1 MSGSGGLLAHLKSGH
16 STVANAWAVRRRDGL
31 RLGFTDH
38 DCAVEFDGLEFLP
51 SSGMTASALQLGNG
65 LAVDNAEAMGVLQD
79 ARIRADDIA
88 AGRYDGAEVEIWRVN
103 WANPEERHLR
113 FCGHFGEIRHG
124 DGAFYVELRGLSE
137 ALNRPVGRVYQ
148 KPCPAV
154 LGDAACGFDLS
165 RDGFKA
171 VGQVV
176 ALGADHSL
184 QVALAGSF
192 EAGWFA
198 RGALLVESGAAL
210 GLRGVIKHDVALD
223 GGQRQIGLWAELG
236 ADVAPGDQVI
246 LVAGCDKRVETCRFK
261 FDNLL
266 NFQGFP
272 DIPSEDWM
280 LVHPARSADLTG
292 GSRR

>member
-65 LAVDNAEAMGVLQD
+65 MAVDNAEAMGVLQD

-124 DGAFYVELRGLSE
+124 D
-137 ALNRPVGRVYQ
+137 
-148 KPCPAV
+148 
-154 LGDAACGFDLS
+154 
-165 RDGFKA
+165 
-171 VGQVV
+171 
-176 ALGADHSL
+176 
-184 QVALAGSF
+184 
-192 EAGWFA
+192 
-198 RGALLVESGAAL
+198 
-210 GLRGVIKHDVALD
+210 
-223 GGQRQIGLWAELG
+223 
-236 ADVAPGDQVI
+236 
-246 LVAGCDKRVETCRFK
+246 
-261 FDNLL
+261 
-266 NFQGFP
+266 
-272 DIPSEDWM
+272 
-280 LVHPARSADLTG
+280 LTQFL
-292 GSRR
+292 

>member
-1 MSGSGGLLAHLKSGH
+1 
-16 STVANAWAVRRRDGL
+16 
-31 RLGFTDH
+31 
-38 DCAVEFDGLEFLP
+38 
-51 SSGMTASALQLGNG
+51 
-65 LAVDNAEAMGVLQD
+65 
-79 ARIRADDIA
+79 
-88 AGRYDGAEVEIWRVN
+88 
-103 WANPEERHLR
+103 
-113 FCGHFGEIRHG
+113 
-124 DGAFYVELRGLSE
+124 
-137 ALNRPVGRVYQ
+137 
-148 KPCPAV
+148 V

-198 RGALLVESGAAL
+198 RGALEVESGAAL
-210 GLRGVIKHDVALD
+210 GLRGVIKHDVALE

-246 LVAGCDKRVETCRFK
+246 LLAGCDKRVETCRFK

>member
-1 MSGSGGLLAHLKSGH
+1 MSGASGLLAHLKSGH
-16 STVANAWAVRRRDGL
+16 STVANAWAVRRGDGL

-38 DCAVEFDGLEFLP
+38 DCALEFEGLQFLP

-79 ARIRADDIA
+79 ARITAADIA
-88 AGRYDGAEVEIWRVN
+88 AGRYDGAEVEIWLVN
-103 WANPEERHLR
+103 WANPAERYLR
-113 FCGHFGEIRHG
+113 FRGHFGEIRHG
-124 DGAFYVELRGLSE
+124 DGAFHVELRGLSE

-154 LGDAACGFDLS
+154 LGDAACQFDLS

-176 ALGADHSL
+176 APEAEHSFR
-184 QVALAGSF
+184 VALEGSF

-198 RGALLVESGAAL
+198 RGAFEVASGAAL
-210 GLRGVIKHDVALD
+210 GLRGVIKQDAALD
-223 GGQRQIGLWAELG
+223 GRERQIGLWADLG
-236 ADVAPGDQVI
+236 AEVAPGDHVI

-266 NFQGFP
+266 NYQGFP